1 LFRVPPGQAR
11 AASAD
16 KPNIV
21 FVLTDDLSLD
31 LLRYMPH
38 VLAMEHNGLTFKN
51 YFVSDSLCCPS
62 RASIFT
68 GNYPHD
74 THVFSNSGP
83 HGGFRVFYNRGE
95 ENHTFNLALQK
106 AGYLTGMMGK
116 YLNGYLQLGAHKKDG
131 GAANVAPSYVPPGWN
146 AWDVAGWG
154 YPEFNYQ
161 LNGNGSVYQFGN
173 QPKD

>member
-1 LFRVPPGQAR
+1 MPPAPRRRAGPYQPVSVYRTRRRRFPLVSVVVVVVVLGVVVAALSSGGTSFKAGGALLGTPVLFRVPPGQAR

-62 RASIFT
+62 
-68 GNYPHD
+68 
-74 THVFSNSGP
+74 
-83 HGGFRVFYNRGE
+83 
-95 ENHTFNLALQK
+95 
-106 AGYLTGMMGK
+106 
-116 YLNGYLQLGAHKKDG
+116 
-131 GAANVAPSYVPPGWN
+131 
-146 AWDVAGWG
+146 
-154 YPEFNYQ
+154 
-161 LNGNGSVYQFGN
+161 
-173 QPKD
+173 